1 LCKNQAGNLAMSEVT
16 RILTAIE
23 QGNSKAVDEL
33 LPAVYQELRALAAHK
48 LKREAPGQAL
58 QPTTLV
64 HEAYLRLVGAD
75 VETYKGRSHFFVA
88 AAKAMRRI
96 LIENARRKQSLKREG
111 GQQKGDLDE
120 TVMVFDETS
129 EDLLALDEA
138 LDKLVKKEPVI
149 AELVNLRYFAGLT
162 LEQAAMIL
170 NVTQRTV
177 ERYWA
182 YARAWLYHEI
192 SEGDTGTPG

>member
-1 LCKNQAGNLAMSEVT
+1 MSEVT
-16 RILTAIE
+16 RILTAVE

-33 LPAVYQELRALAAHK
+33 LPAVYQELRAIAAHK
-48 LKREAPGQAL
+48 LTRKDPGQVL

-64 HEAYLRLVGAD
+64 HEAYLRLVGAEA
-75 VETYKGRSHFFVA
+75 ETYQSRSHFFVA

-96 LIENARRKQSLKREG
+96 LIENAHRKQSLKQRDS
-111 GQQKGDLDE
+111 QQKGYLDE
-120 TVMVFDETS
+120 TVLVFDETS

-170 NVTQRTV
+170 NVTRRTV
-177 ERYWA
+177 DRYWA
-182 YARAWLYHEI
+182 YARAWLYNEI
-192 SEGDTGTPG
+192 SKSDNSPQG

>member
-1 LCKNQAGNLAMSEVT
+1 MSEVT

-23 QGNSKAVDEL
+23 QGDSKAVDEL
-33 LPAVYQELRALAAHK
+33 LPAVYQELRAIAAHK
-48 LKREAPGQAL
+48 LARKDPVQAL

-64 HEAYLRLVGAD
+64 HEAYLRLVGAEA
-75 VETYKGRSHFFVA
+75 ETYKSRSHFFSA

-96 LIENARRKQSLKREG
+96 IIENVRRKHGLKREG

-120 TVMVFDETS
+120 TVLVFDEAS

-170 NVTQRTV
+170 NVTQCTV
-177 ERYWA
+177 DRYWA
-182 YARAWLYHEI
+182 YARAWLYNEI
-192 SEGDTGTPG
+192 SKGDTDMPG